1 MLKHTIIPLLA
12 LAGATAV
19 QARTPDP
26 SLARQ
31 EGVLQWVD
39 TRIGTSGHGHTFMG
53 AAAPFGAVQL
63 GPNNFNKG
71 WDWCSG
77 YHDSDSICV
86 GFAHLHL
93 NGTGCSDT
101 GDLLFM
107 RAKYV

>member
-1 MLKHTIIPLLA
+1 MP
-12 LAGATAV
+12 V
-19 QARTPDP
+19 QP
-26 SLARQ
+26 
-31 EGVLQWVD
+31 
-39 TRIGTSGHGHTFMG
+39 
-53 AAAPFGAVQL
+53 

-101 GDLLFM
+101 GDLIFM
-107 RAKYV
+107 PTTGKICVLPGSQENPDSGYASRYSHEREANRSRPTTGCIWTITASTLN